1 MSFDLDSF
9 LKEARQKAVSGKLP
23 PTWKPQNPGDEL
35 YGVIVDAIPNP
46 WDESTISYI
55 VRTPSGEEYMTP
67 RNQVLTSLLGRM
79 NPEVGDLI
87 YIRYEG
93 VGKQKP
99 GRNPPKI
106 FAVYVKKKTGQPDV
120 QPAAPPPAQPSQ
132 QPEELPPVET
142 AEQVERTE
150 EKKEAPDPEVVKKY
164 VLTLPNIYGD
174 HIVRTKFESLLRAKG
189 WNLTAEEV
197 AMMIPEVV
205 ELTKYGVKIKG
216 AEQK

>member
-1 MSFDLDSF
+1 MSFDLDEF

-23 PTWKPQNPGDEL
+23 PAWKPEKEGDEL
-35 YGVIVDAIPNP
+35 YGIIVDAMPNP
-46 WDESTISYI
+46 WDPSTTSYI

-67 RNQVLTSLLGRM
+67 RNQVLVSLLSRM
-79 NPEVGDLI
+79 TPEVGDMI

-106 FAVYVKKKTGQPDV
+106 FAVYVKKKSGQPAV
-120 QPAAPPPAQPSQ
+120 QPSTPSAQQ
-132 QPEELPPVET
+132 QAEELPPVET
-142 AEQVERTE
+142 AEQVEAAE
-150 EKKEAPDPEVVKKY
+150 EKKEEKPDPEIVKKY

-174 HIVRTKFESLLRAKG
+174 HIVKQKFESLLKAKG

-197 AMMIPEVV
+197 AMMLPDVI
-205 ELTKYGVKIKG
+205 ELTKYGVRIRG
-216 AEQK
+216 EQK

>member
-9 LKEARQKAVSGKLP
+9 LREARQKAISGKLP

-35 YGVIVDAIPNP
+35 YGVIVEALPNP
-46 WDESTISYI
+46 WDESTISYV
-55 VRTPSGEEYMTP
+55 VRTPGGEEYMTP

-106 FAVYVKKKTGQPDV
+106 FAVYVKKKSGQPAV
-120 QPAAPPPAQPSQ
+120 QQP

-142 AEQVERTE
+142 AEQVE
-150 EKKEAPDPEVVKKY
+150 EKREAPDPEVIKKY
-164 VLTLPNIYGD
+164 VLTLPSIYGN
-174 HIVRTKFESLLRAKG
+174 HIVKTKFESLLRAKG

-197 AMMIPEVV
+197 AMMIPEIV
-205 ELTKYGVKIKG
+205 ELTKYGVKIKEIEG
-216 AEQK
+216 K